1 MSNKRKPLNDTL
13 AEQFVYGEPKITQP
27 EIAGPQSLELEP
39 QNQPGVAKKPTF
51 MEKLHQEPKEATV
64 RLTVDL
70 PKSMHQRLSILAA
83 TTGQKKATIIRVL
96 LEEKL
101 DELQEN

>member
-13 AEQFVYGEPKITQP
+13 AEQFVYGDPKPAQPEPALAKTEEPEPK
-27 EIAGPQSLELEP
+27 
-39 QNQPGVAKKPTF
+39 NQPPVLKKPTF